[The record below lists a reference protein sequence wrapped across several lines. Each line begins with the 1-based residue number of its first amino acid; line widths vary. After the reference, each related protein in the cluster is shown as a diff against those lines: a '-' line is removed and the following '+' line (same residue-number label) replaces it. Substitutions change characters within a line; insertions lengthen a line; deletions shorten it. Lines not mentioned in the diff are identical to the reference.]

1 MFGTLFIKECK
12 QILRSL
18 VYYIYVIVL
27 ILFLTSQM
35 SGDSVN
41 DLQKPKKGL
50 DYYGMTV
57 STDKTDIMERTLA
70 DLLQEVYQNS
80 FSTYPMG
87 FYKQVILNDAELDEI
102 KEIIEDCSGKDWDML
117 EKEML
122 EYYEA
127 ADQSTIEG
135 AMQAMAED
143 RIEVKKD
150 ISYDTFCEKMER
162 VCKIIGKGSSYEKKR
177 LDYGVDVP
185 SDYETA
191 LKEYNGIIEKDKVT
205 GAYMRLFCDYAGI
218 VLAVLP
224 IFLGVTR
231 CLRDKRSQVAQV
243 IYARNASAGMIQG
256 SRYLANVCMAFLP
269 VLIVAFVLQLPWQYQ
284 AQTLG
289 TKADVLAFLKYDVI
303 WLLPEIMIVL
313 AVAFFIT
320 ELTENVISIF
330 VQVVWAVVSL
340 FSATGL
346 VGGFGFKLVT
356 RWNEVGGSVLY
367 EQQKSQLYCNRGFYF
382 VLSLVLFALTCLVY
396 EKKRKEGET
405 IYGKIFKRRK

>member
-243 IYARNASAGMIQG
+243 IYARNAGAGMIQG

-269 VLIVAFVLQLPWQYQ
+269 VLIVSFVLQLPWQYQ

-330 VQVVWAVVSL
+330 VQVFWAVVSL

-382 VLSLVLFALTCLVY
+382 VVSLVLFALTCLVY